1 MMFIGIQFLFLSV
14 IILVKLWMI
23 EIDQILIVFL
33 IKKKKIN

>member
-33 IKKKKIN
+33 TKKNK